1 LPAHVQREAPF
12 HFRAKAQLSG
22 GIHSY
27 RIHPVGQPVPIPGG
41 PMVSVSTTERTTRNM
56 LKNLPLSKIL
66 LSLAAV
72 SVIAV
77 GAVGGTFANF
87 TATPTSIA
95 SNAFASGQLTMTRT
109 GSGAIFN
116 ASAMKIGDSV
126 TGSVTITNSG
136 TLAGAYSLAG
146 SNSGSAALTSQL
158 NLKVYK
164 DVDGGSALYD
174 GSLGGFSSAS
184 LGTFAASG
192 DSHTF
197 YFHVSFPS
205 TGTDAGDNVLQ
216 GLSASTTFTW
226 SAVQA

>member
-1 LPAHVQREAPF
+1 MF
-12 HFRAKAQLSG
+12 
-22 GIHSY
+22 
-27 RIHPVGQPVPIPGG
+27 
-41 PMVSVSTTERTTRNM
+41 
-56 LKNLPLSKIL
+56 KNLPLSKIL

-126 TGSVTITNSG
+126 TGSVTITNAG
-136 TLAGAYSLAG
+136 TLAGVYSLAG
-146 SNSGSAALTSQL
+146 STTGSAPLASQL
-158 NLKVYK
+158 NLKIYK
-164 DVDGGSALYD
+164 DIDNGTALYD
-174 GSLGGFSSAS
+174 GALNAITSAS
-184 LGTFAASG
+184 LGTSLAGEA
-192 DSHTF
+192 HVF
-197 YFHVSFPS
+197 YFHVTFPT

-216 GLSASTTFTW
+216 GLAVSTTFTW
-226 SAVQA
+226 SATQA

>member
-1 LPAHVQREAPF
+1 
-12 HFRAKAQLSG
+12 
-22 GIHSY
+22 
-27 RIHPVGQPVPIPGG
+27 
-41 PMVSVSTTERTTRNM
+41 M

-72 SVIAV
+72 SVITVA
-77 GAVGGTFANF
+77 AVGGTFANF
-87 TATPTSIA
+87 TATPTTIA
-95 SNAFASGQLTMTRT
+95 SNAFASGSLTMTRS

-116 ASAMKIGDSV
+116 SAAMKIGDSV
-126 TGSVTITNSG
+126 TGSVTISNTG

-146 SNSGSAALTSQL
+146 SSSGSAALLSQL

-184 LGTFAASG
+184 LGTFAAGG

-197 YFHVSFPS
+197 YFHVSFPT
-205 TGTDAGDNVLQ
+205 TGSDAGDNALQ

>member
-1 LPAHVQREAPF
+1 
-12 HFRAKAQLSG
+12 
-22 GIHSY
+22 
-27 RIHPVGQPVPIPGG
+27 
-41 PMVSVSTTERTTRNM
+41 MVSVSTTERTTRNM

-72 SVIAV
+72 SVLAV
-77 GAVGGTFANF
+77 AAVGGTFANF
-87 TATPTSIA
+87 TATPTAIA
-95 SNAFASGQLTMTRT
+95 SNAFASGTLSMTRS

-116 ASAMKIGDSV
+116 ASTMKIGDSV

-146 SNSGSAALTSQL
+146 SSSGSAALTSQL